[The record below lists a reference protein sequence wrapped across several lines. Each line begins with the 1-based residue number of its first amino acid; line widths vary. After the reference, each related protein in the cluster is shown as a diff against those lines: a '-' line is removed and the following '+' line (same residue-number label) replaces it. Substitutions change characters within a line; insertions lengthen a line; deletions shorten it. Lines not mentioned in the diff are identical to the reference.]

1 MRIEKDR
8 IFKVETRAFLE
19 GLQITWEFGGY
30 RYLELK
36 CDNAMVVELI
46 LTGDVAVNKMIK
58 LQSIDQV
65 LKRYWSVQIRIFL
78 EITIKLLTTWH

>member
-1 MRIEKDR
+1 MG
-8 IFKVETRAFLE
+8 V
-19 GLQITWEFGGY
+19 GY
-30 RYLELK
+30 RYLELE

-58 LQSIDQV
+58 LQPIDQV